1 MNDIILN
8 SILNI
13 FVFLVIFVLP
23 VWVIGTV
30 ITEIYKAYFYLKHS
44 NHE

>member
-1 MNDIILN
+1 MDIILN

-30 ITEIYKAYFYLKHS
+30 ITEVYNAYLDLKKS
-44 NHE
+44 NHG